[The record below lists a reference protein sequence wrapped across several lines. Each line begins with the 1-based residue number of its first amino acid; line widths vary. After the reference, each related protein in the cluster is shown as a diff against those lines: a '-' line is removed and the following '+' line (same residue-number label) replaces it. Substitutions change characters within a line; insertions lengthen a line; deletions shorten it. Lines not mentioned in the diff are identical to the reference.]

1 MFCQL
6 AFSGQAF
13 ERLIKYRIADLFR
26 PLSDTVDHK
35 GQKSWLDGM
44 LVTAINFT
52 PVANDRFVIVNH
64 RANDSI
70 LPNPNGYGYQ
80 AGAVRMDLT
89 TEFYFVLDQDVKT
102 AGLRQPPFQTEL
114 VTGTAL
120 RVTIR
125 AGVDANGVPTI
136 QLELDTD
143 ALKGLPLPPGVIERI
158 GGSVSAT
165 FPFDI
170 GGIVKDIFP
179 PGNDKVLNA
188 GITRDDDNAIVMR
201 FEFPG
206 TAWQSDIAHAQD
218 WQRFFSLDFH
228 ANLDGQEWCM
238 DLDGSAVA
246 AGLAVVMDPS
256 FKNEK
261 PIRFDAGWID
271 SGFIDG
277 DTPRVVITKHA
288 RIENACAGNDVR
300 FGAFANLDLSVPT
313 ENLLRAELS
322 FDIDKDDGDIARCLG
337 LGLIN
342 PFSVFIT
349 AVDNGQLG
357 IGFAEL
363 AASFVFPTKAFI
375 AMSAIGLLFVGVD
388 KTVARKVIDDK
399 LKDNPKITKLP
410 DGGSAYDRAL
420 KPQSELTKDWLFLK
434 RCVGRDG
441 RLLLTGDLRVPDA
454 VLPRLTASDLE
465 GLSKWTLIDKC
476 DPGKGQVS
484 DGSLTLSLTPGY
496 GADKARVQPVKVP
509 TISLKWGVRP
519 DGGDL
524 IYDVLNDDLGI
535 YKNQVPEYRQ
545 VYVPG
550 IPGVV
555 EATLKASTVRMKAFS
570 PFGPRPYP
578 LRLRFYTSGGVREY
592 QFATPPVLQ
601 DFVETNHD
609 AFIRINNCKH
619 RGASL
624 VFHRYLSL
632 KWLGN
637 PSPELGESAQQWE
650 VHVRGLAPGRK
661 ATVWNQ
667 DSGAPPRE
675 SLCRSHRPRRCRAR
689 AAERPARRRVAD
701 RSRRRAI
708 PQRGPDASRDVESS
722 RAAHGAA
729 RRHSGS
735 CGATDVAHAGAASG
749 FRGSDR
755 YALACRRRGVQHARR
770 ANGAGTALRS
780 HATVA
785 LQCGAGGDRIGAG
798 ARRRRGASGTTR
810 PARVARPASP
820 VHDALTAPGT
830 NGRLGRVLGAIGV
843 RPRRIEGGPVRAGE
857 RRWPATHALSEGR
870 GAATRI
876 ARVGRGGDE
885 ARGGRIARPRPCHPE
900 FPERR
905 GGGAAPRRPAWRKAP
920 CRFIKDTDFTDSY

>member
-52 PVANDRFVIVNH
+52 PVANDRFVIVNQ

-125 AGVDANGVPTI
+125 AGVDANGVPMI

-143 ALKGLPLPPGVIERI
+143 ALKGLPLPPDVIGRI
-158 GGSVSAT
+158 GGSVSAA

-170 GGIVKDIFP
+170 GSIVKDIFP

-465 GLSKWTLIDKC
+465 GLSKWTLVDKC
-476 DPGKGQVS
+476 DPGKGQVA
-484 DGSLTLSLTPGY
+484 DGTLTLSLTPGY
-496 GADKARVQPVKVP
+496 GADKASVQPVKVP

-550 IPGVV
+550 IPGIV

-592 QFATPPVLQ
+592 QFAAPPVLQ

-650 VHVRGLAPGRK
+650 VHVRGLTPGRK

-667 DSGAPPRE
+667 DSGAPLVNLFADRTGRVDVALVLPSGQRADALLIGLDDEPFRSAAQMRRETSNHQEPRTAPPE
-675 SLCRSHRPRRCRAR
+675 GIPEVAVRQTLLTPVQHLDFEDPIDTLSLAD
-689 AAERPARRRVAD
+689 AAGYSTLVVQTVQGQRFAHTLPSPYNAGLAVTASEPSLDVTEERPERHGQLVW
-701 RSRRRAI
+701 
-708 PQRGPDASRDVESS
+708 RG
-722 RAAHGAA
+722 
-729 RRHSGS
+729 RHRQFLMLS
-735 CGATDVAHAGAASG
+735 
-749 FRGSDR
+749 
-755 YALACRRRGVQHARR
+755 Q
-770 ANGAGTALRS
+770 
-780 HATVA
+780 
-785 LQCGAGGDRIGAG
+785 
-798 ARRRRGASGTTR
+798 
-810 PARVARPASP
+810 
-820 VHDALTAPGT
+820 
-830 NGRLGRVLGAIGV
+830 RLGRTDVLAEYSARSAYDLGASREDLFAQVSADG
-843 RPRRIEGGPVRAGE
+843 RRLTLYQKGAALQLGSHEWVEDTAKPVETYRE
-857 RRWPATHALSEGR
+857 PATAS
-870 GAATRI
+870 
-876 ARVGRGGDE
+876 
-885 ARGGRIARPRPCHPE
+885 
-900 FPERR
+900 
-905 GGGAAPRRPAWRKAP
+905 
-920 CRFIKDTDFTDSY
+920 S